1 MRAALLGLLVSVALQ
16 FGSLMAHQPPASVPD
31 EQAKATELL
40 TVHLASG
47 RKFTGQVDARTN
59 AERLVL
65 RFERDG
71 AILRRPIEWGRIV
84 RALAGGQE
92 IELARLREVAEGMK
106 MSDRE
111 GEAPAELRN
120 GNREAEAPAETTVI
134 AARVASIAMD
144 PRLANWDGDVETD
157 GLLIDVM
164 PLDADGYV
172 VAAGGLV
179 EIELFAQQRRV
190 FHHAP
195 QSRGETL
202 ERVERWTAS
211 VEAAE
216 FGPSGIRLKLPFG
229 AVHPEFDLDW
239 NGVGLVHAK
248 LTAPGHGVFE
258 DSRDA
263 VRIRPFAP
271 LRDELQMSAGRRFVP
286 TEGVGR
292 RD

>member
-1 MRAALLGLLVSVALQ
+1 MRAALLGSLVTVALQ
-16 FGSLMAHQPPASVPD
+16 FGSLGAQDSPAIAPHAS
-31 EQAKATELL
+31 AKAAQLL
-40 TVHLASG
+40 TVQLTSG
-47 RKFTGQVDARTN
+47 RIFTGLVDPRTN
-59 AERLVL
+59 DERLVL

-71 AILRRPIEWGRIV
+71 ATLRRPIQWDRIV
-84 RALAGGQE
+84 RALAGEQE
-92 IELARLREVAEGMK
+92 IELARLREVAEAMK
-106 MSDRE
+106 SEVEGREPGIGNRE
-111 GEAPAELRN
+111 GEAPAEPSVV
-120 GNREAEAPAETTVI
+120 APHVS
-134 AARVASIAMD
+134 SIAID

-164 PLDADGYV
+164 PLDAEGYL
-172 VAAGGLV
+172 VAASGLV
-179 EIELFAQQRRV
+179 EVELFAQQRRV

-195 QSRGETL
+195 RSRGETL

-211 VEAAE
+211 VEAE
-216 FGPSGIRLKLPFG
+216 GFGPSGIRLKLPFG

-239 NGVGLVHAK
+239 NAVGLVHVK
-248 LTAPGHGVFE
+248 FTAPGHGIFE

-271 LRDELQMSAGRRFVP
+271 LRDELQMSTGRRFVP

>member
-1 MRAALLGLLVSVALQ
+1 VFGVLCLVFGAVHDERA
-16 FGSLMAHQPPASVPD
+16 FGQAPPAP
-31 EQAKATELL
+31 AELL
-40 TVHLASG
+40 TVELANG
-47 RKFTGQVDARTN
+47 RKFTGHVDVRTN

-65 RFERDG
+65 RFEREG
-71 AILRRPIEWGRIV
+71 SILRRPIEWDRIARAIKGEQAIELAMLRELAESMKSQAAGRESGV
-84 RALAGGQE
+84 GSRESGVGGQE
-92 IELARLREVAEGMK
+92 SG
-106 MSDRE
+106 DRE
-111 GEAPAELRN
+111 Q
-120 GNREAEAPAETTVI
+120 ETDDRHVMVTS
-134 AARVASIAMD
+134 VAVD

-157 GLLIDVM
+157 GLLLDVRS
-164 PLDADGYV
+164 LDADGYLA
-172 VAAGGLV
+172 AAGGLV

-202 ERVERWTAS
+202 QRVERWTAS
-211 VEAAE
+211 VAAE
-216 FGPSGIRLKLPFG
+216 DFGPSGFRLKLPFG

-239 NGVGLVHAK
+239 NAVGLVHVK
-248 LTAPGHGVFE
+248 FTAPGHGVFE

-271 LRDELQMSAGRRFVP
+271 LRGELQMSTDRRFVP